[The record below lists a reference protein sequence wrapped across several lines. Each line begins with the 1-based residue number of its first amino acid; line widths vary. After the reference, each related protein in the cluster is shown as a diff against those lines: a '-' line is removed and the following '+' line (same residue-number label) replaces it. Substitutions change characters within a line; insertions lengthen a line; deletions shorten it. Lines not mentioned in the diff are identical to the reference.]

1 MAYQAKRKALYTEDF
16 ELTEEDGTVVHT
28 LHVALDP
35 DSMAKK
41 LSVKQMDLVAAMNEM
56 RGMNTAEAP
65 EQALEKLGLAVTD
78 VMEAVFGA
86 DGAAIIIE
94 FYQERYIEMCQEVIP
109 FITGVVIPKVRKMAR
124 GNKKQTAAAYN
135 RKTFFGKK

>member
-56 RGMNTAEAP
+56 KGMNTAEAP

-109 FITGVVIPKVRKMAR
+109 FITGVVIPKVRKMAQ
-124 GNKKQTAAAYN
+124 GNKRQTAAAYN
-135 RKTFFGKK
+135 RKAFFGKK